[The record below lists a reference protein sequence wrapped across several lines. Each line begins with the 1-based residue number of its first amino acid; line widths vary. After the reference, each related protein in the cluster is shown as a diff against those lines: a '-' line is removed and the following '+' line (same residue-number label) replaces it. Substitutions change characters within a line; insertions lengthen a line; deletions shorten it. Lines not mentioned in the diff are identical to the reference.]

1 MGYSGLDSF
10 SICVDL
16 SGLLVLY
23 YTEKCGKLGCCFLL
37 LVTIFHP
44 VKKGM
49 ADQFV
54 GASSGMAQ
62 SKSSPAIHQSLISLK
77 SVQEDSMLTDPEN
90 DLVEEP
96 EEEDTAFLCAQV
108 C

>member
-10 SICVDL
+10 SISVDL

-23 YTEKCGKLGCCFLL
+23 YTKKCCCFLL
-37 LVTIFHP
+37 LVTISHP